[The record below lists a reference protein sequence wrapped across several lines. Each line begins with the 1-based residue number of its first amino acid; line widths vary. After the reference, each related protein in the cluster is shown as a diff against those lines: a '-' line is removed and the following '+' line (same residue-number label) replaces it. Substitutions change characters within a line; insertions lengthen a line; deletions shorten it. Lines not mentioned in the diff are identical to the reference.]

1 MLRSEETRPSLG
13 RPDPAGWRDRIVRRW
28 TPVGVLAGCVLLS
41 GCSLRTLKRDIEV
54 ASQQA
59 SLEGRVEIRSGAS
72 EPVVVVAER
81 TDTGQV
87 ADLFL
92 IARPGPFF
100 LTLPA
105 GRYRVGAFED
115 LNRDLTYQPGTEPAA
130 LLGAN
135 GEVDLAAGESRR
147 DVTITI
153 GAPPGVVLPFAVSA
167 LSAERTIGQMPSLQI
182 GTIAS
187 LDDPRF
193 GDEYGSL
200 GMWDPI
206 RFMFEAGGGVYF
218 LEPYDPRKTPIL
230 FVHGATGSPANWKYL
245 ASRIDRTK
253 FQPWFAYYPAAP
265 HLDRIGEQL
274 VRALSSLKVKY
285 RYDRLILV
293 GHSMG
298 GLVTRAAL
306 NYVMGNAA
314 TGREVNVPLFVTISS
329 PWNGHSGAALGVEYS
344 PVVAPMWED
353 MDPGSAFLRSLPDT
367 PLPAETEFDLFFS
380 YRSDAGRSAEAN
392 DGTVTVASMLSMP
405 IQKQAKRVM
414 GFDETHVS
422 ILDSA
427 DVAEQLNAI
436 LARLAP

>member
-1 MLRSEETRPSLG
+1 MAAAFGGMNLG
-13 RPDPAGWRDRIVRRW
+13 TTMVSDGSALVATGRASRQIPRW
-28 TPVGVLAGCVLLS
+28 TPVAALVGCVLLS

-72 EPVVVVAER
+72 EPVVVVAEHAG
-81 TDTGQV
+81 TGQV

-147 DVTITI
+147 DVTMTI
-153 GAPPGVVLPFAVSA
+153 GAQPGVVLPFAVSA

-206 RFMFEAGGGVYF
+206 RFMFEAGGGIYF
-218 LEPYDPRKTPIL
+218 LEPYDPQKIPIL

-306 NYVMGNAA
+306 NYVIGNAA
-314 TGREVNVPLFVTISS
+314 TGRRGERAAVRHSLEPVERPLGCGARRGVLSGRGPDVGGHGPGERVPAVAA
-329 PWNGHSGAALGVEYS
+329 GHAAPRRDRVR
-344 PVVAPMWED
+344 PVLQLPQRC
-353 MDPGSAFLRSLPDT
+353 GS
-367 PLPAETEFDLFFS
+367 
-380 YRSDAGRSAEAN
+380 
-392 DGTVTVASMLSMP
+392 
-405 IQKQAKRVM
+405 
-414 GFDETHVS
+414 
-422 ILDSA
+422 
-427 DVAEQLNAI
+427 
-436 LARLAP
+436 